1 MIKRNIDQKL
11 NCLCH
16 CVFYSEQKNNDSS
29 NSDDVTLTHDP
40 VEYKG
45 IYSESNRIKKI
56 KIFTSGVKN
65 IMQPILF

>member
-1 MIKRNIDQKL
+1 MMIKRNIDQKL
-11 NCLCH
+11 NCLCR

-45 IYSESNRIKKI
+45 IYSESNRTPLMIP
-56 KIFTSGVKN
+56 IFVC
-65 IMQPILF
+65 LFTC